1 MTAKKTTPKKTG
13 RPTKYSAAL
22 AEKICDLIREGRS
35 LRKIA
40 KMPGMP
46 AVDTMRKWKDMY
58 PDFLALSARAR
69 AESAALY
76 AEKAV
81 EVAQEASDY
90 ADLIA
95 SGKATRLGVPICDL
109 PRGYVDAK
117 KLLYQALIREAALRD
132 DSRFGDRKTVKVQSD
147 TPDLS
152 TIDMEKLKAARELLY
167 DETPDT
173 DRT

>member
-22 AEKICDLIREGRS
+22 AEKICDLIREGSS

-109 PRGYVDAK
+109 PKGYVDAK

-132 DSRFGDRKTVKVQSD
+132 DSRFGDRKRVDVTGTVEIGQGMDAFYRTV
-147 TPDLS
+147 
-152 TIDMEKLKAARELLY
+152 IEELAN
-167 DETPDT
+167 DKEPFS
-173 DRT
+173 